1 MICAIDLIILIENRL
16 IKLTNKCSYFY
27 LANDRKQVI
36 VKIGFETRYKTF
48 RPKRIIIMNF
58 IYIRRKCSE

>member
-16 IKLTNKCSYFY
+16 IKLTNKCSYFC

-36 VKIGFETRYKTF
+36 VKIGLRQDIKLLDQKE
-48 RPKRIIIMNF
+48 
-58 IYIRRKCSE
+58 